1 MHLVLKIIPK
11 KWLIMIALSLLFLL
25 GTILLGAT
33 MTLIGGMEGNKK
45 QGDITYPQG
54 GIGTANVPPEVLKW
68 EPLVRKYAQEF
79 GVEPYVPL
87 MLSLIMQESGGRL
100 LDVMQSA
107 GATRFSISV

>member
-1 MHLVLKIIPK
+1 LETKNLFGTVNGKNLCGPILFGFIILVL
-11 KWLIMIALSLLFLL
+11 F
-25 GTILLGAT
+25 GQ
-33 MTLIGGMEGNKK
+33 GMEKNNE
-45 QGDITYPQG
+45 G
-54 GIGTANVPPEVLKW
+54 GKNANPIGPGVGTATVPAEVLKW

>member
-1 MHLVLKIIPK
+1 M
-11 KWLIMIALSLLFLL
+11 
-25 GTILLGAT
+25 
-33 MTLIGGMEGNKK
+33 
-45 QGDITYPQG
+45 
-54 GIGTANVPPEVLKW
+54 KW

-87 MLSLIMQESGGRL
+87 MLALIMQESNGRS